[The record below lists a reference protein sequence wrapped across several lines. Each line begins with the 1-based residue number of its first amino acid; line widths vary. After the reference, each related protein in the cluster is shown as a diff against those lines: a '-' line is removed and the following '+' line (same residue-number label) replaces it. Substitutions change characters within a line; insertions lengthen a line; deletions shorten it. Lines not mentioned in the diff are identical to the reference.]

1 MKIQVSTAV
10 SAERFKIATLGV
22 NTRQPER
29 AGRFTH
35 TVTVRQ
41 GHSYGVAYSTRGF
54 VRSTTEDWG
63 RTGLRVS
70 SSGGVNVVEGGQWG
84 STPEVA
90 RSRKISA
97 TLKPSQQRHR

>member
-35 TVTVRQ
+35 TFTVRQ
-41 GHSYGVAYSTRGF
+41 GQESQGAQSPVAY

-63 RTGLRVS
+63 SAGLRVS